1 MGGAKESESLRFMML
16 GIAFRHEDAYRD
28 LRMAAKNDETSP
40 LLIRCPACGQRFK
53 VGAELRDRTVECGA
67 CERRFRLNDDVIL
80 RSRKFYP
87 GEHPDASVNRYQ
99 RVPMAAAIPEGFQTV
114 SYADNPD
121 TSSFEPR
128 SPQRLV
134 AGASGV
140 LGVVL
145 MALLLYFGAARNGT
159 LDGVSIASR
168 MLMAGFTSVTATA
181 LFLYANPRARMKTL
195 LFSLLCSAGLLALPL
210 VSTEDA
216 PPKLAVA
223 DNAVVKAGSAAQ
235 DSERAE
241 ISRLRQLIGTDPLE
255 AESAKLATES
265 GDKHAYGL
273 WLRGLSESNKLL
285 VRDYLLRV
293 TKANS
298 SHPYPRE
305 HSDYLMVVSGLNM
318 TLDKLAELAAPL
330 GEISHVY
337 RDIEVIEVRVHNG
350 NFVPI
355 PLDKLTDRDDPAFYE
370 LNKRELDSID
380 LERVQGA
387 VKRLAEAAPKLYRN
401 DITRRLIAL
410 LKDDAVEFKDVLCRT
425 LMRWSDEPAEA
436 ADAAEVVLKKILL
449 VKKPVPRDLIGLLVK
464 AKRISII
471 PMLDALWLEDTGTW
485 EPYYMELGPAI
496 EATLI
501 RHFTEVTG
509 GTRHS
514 IVHMLVKVGGRDSL
528 PLLKAARVG
537 ADAELLIRIEA
548 AEKAIHERLGE

>member
-1 MGGAKESESLRFMML
+1 ML
-16 GIAFRHEDAYRD
+16 GIALRHENAYRG

-67 CERRFRLNDDVIL
+67 CERRFRINDDVIL

-87 GEHPDASVNRYQ
+87 GEHPDALVNRYQ

-121 TSSFEPR
+121 TSSFEPL

-134 AGASGV
+134 AGACGV

-145 MALLLYFGAARNGT
+145 MALLLYFGSVRNGA

-168 MLMAGFTSVTATA
+168 MLMAGFTSVIAT
-181 LFLYANPRARMKTL
+181 LLLLYANPRAQKKTL
-195 LFSLLCSAGLLALPL
+195 LFSLLCSAGLLTLPL
-210 VSTEDA
+210 VSIED
-216 PPKLAVA
+216 PPLKLAAA
-223 DNAVVKAGSAAQ
+223 DNAVTKAGPSEH
-235 DSERAE
+235 DSEQAE
-241 ISRLRQLIGTDPLE
+241 TSRLRQLIGTDPLV

-265 GDKHAYGL
+265 SDKHAYGL

-305 HSDYLMVVSGLNM
+305 RNDYLLVVSGVSM
-318 TLDKLAELAAPL
+318 SLDKLAELAAPL
-330 GEISHVY
+330 GEISHVF
-337 RDIEVIEVRVHNG
+337 REIEVIEVRVHNG

-355 PLDKLTDRDDPAFYE
+355 PLDKLTDRDGPAFYE
-370 LNKRELDSID
+370 LNKRELESID

-387 VKRLAEAAPKLYRN
+387 VKRLTEVEPKLYRN

-410 LKDDAVEFKDVLCRT
+410 LKDDGVEFKDALCWT
-425 LMRWSDEPAEA
+425 LMRWSDEPTEA
-436 ADAAEVVLKKILL
+436 ADAAETVLKKLL
-449 VKKPVPRDLIGLLVK
+449 AEKRPVPRDLIGLLVK
-464 AKRISII
+464 VKRNSII
-471 PMLDALWLEDTGTW
+471 PMLDALWLDDTSTW
-485 EPYYMELGPAI
+485 EPYYLELGPAI
-496 EATLI
+496 EATLL
-501 RHFTEVTG
+501 RHFPEVTG
-509 GTRHS
+509 GTRYS
-514 IVHMLVKVGGRDSL
+514 IVHMLVKVGGRASL
-528 PLLKAARVG
+528 PMLKAARAG
-537 ADAELLIRIEA
+537 AEPELLIRIEA